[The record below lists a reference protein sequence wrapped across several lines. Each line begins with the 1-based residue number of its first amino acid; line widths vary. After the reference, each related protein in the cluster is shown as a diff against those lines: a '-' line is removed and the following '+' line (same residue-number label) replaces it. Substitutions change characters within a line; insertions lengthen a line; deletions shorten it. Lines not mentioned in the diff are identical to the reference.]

1 MSLEE
6 VLSKLSAM
14 QQDFRDLRKKVDDI
28 KTHPVEDR
36 SRSRSPSHLIPDRPD
51 DIRTPGATY
60 SGETSRTNTP
70 WADRD
75 PYEKIDYSAHISF
88 SDEEEG
94 AGMEQLVEV
103 SEQTEKLLKGS
114 CTRSVPNECR
124 RKIRSVFHFPKV
136 PATRTPRLDQFLR
149 TEIPQ
154 ATRSLDKD
162 LSKLQTFV
170 LEALA
175 PLTTILECE
184 VDT

>member
-88 SDEEEG
+88 SDEV
-94 AGMEQLVEV
+94 AGMEHLVEV